1 MEHPHDS
8 HNNQHNNQIDKKQY
22 AIGNFFPLIIII
34 TCIVILTI
42 LKSAI
47 FQTWSFPSLMYDFMG
62 FFFIVFGFF
71 KVINLTNFVQAY
83 AMYDL
88 IAQRS
93 SLYGFIY
100 PFIELTLGV
109 CYLMRWFLMA
119 TNIATAIIMLISAAG
134 VFNELRKG
142 KTIVCACL
150 GTVFKI
156 PMTSVTLAE
165 DLLMAAMAF
174 LMLVM

>member
-1 MEHPHDS
+1 MNHH
-8 HNNQHNNQIDKKQY
+8 HNDHQVDQTIDQKQY
-22 AIGNFFPLIIII
+22 TVSNFLPLIIIVA
-34 TCIVILTI
+34 CIVLLTL
-42 LKSAI
+42 LKSL
-47 FQTWSFPSLMYDFMG
+47 FLQTWDFHSLMYDFMA
-62 FFFIVFGFF
+62 FFFLVFGFF
-71 KVINLTNFVQAY
+71 KIINLKNFAQAY

-88 IAQRS
+88 LAQRS

-100 PFIELTLGV
+100 PFIELTLGI
-109 CYLMRWFLMA
+109 CYLMRWFLLT
-119 TNIATAIIMLISAAG
+119 TNSVTVIIMLVSAAG

-156 PMTSVTLAE
+156 PMTYVTLAE

-174 LMLVM
+174 LMLFI